1 VVLFPTGVFMPPYPT
16 LLWCGVDLVGQ
27 ALVMYRHYKAK
38 ALKSLP
44 WSGIRD
50 DLNTYCCEGSPDC
63 R

>member
-1 VVLFPTGVFMPPYPT
+1 MSPYPT

-44 WSGIRD
+44 WSGTCD
-50 DLNTYCCEGSPDC
+50 DLNTYSCEVSPDC